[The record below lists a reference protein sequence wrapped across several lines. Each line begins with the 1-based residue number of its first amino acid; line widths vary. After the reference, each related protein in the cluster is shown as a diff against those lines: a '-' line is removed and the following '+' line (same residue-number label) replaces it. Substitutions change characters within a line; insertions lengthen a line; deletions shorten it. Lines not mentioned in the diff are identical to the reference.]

1 MNYNPIFIRAVK
13 AIQELDQVVKQ
24 LQAQIDARK
33 QQIDRVI
40 NIIVNAS
47 LLNYV
52 NQFSAIAKK

>member
-24 LQAQIDARK
+24 LQAQIDARN

-40 NIIVNAS
+40 NIIVNA
-47 LLNYV
+47 
-52 NQFSAIAKK
+52 